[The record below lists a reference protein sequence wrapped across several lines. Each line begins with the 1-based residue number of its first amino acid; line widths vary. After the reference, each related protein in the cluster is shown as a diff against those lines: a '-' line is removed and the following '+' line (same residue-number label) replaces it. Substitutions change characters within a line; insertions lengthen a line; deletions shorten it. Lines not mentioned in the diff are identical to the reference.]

1 MSTEYVWKDGV
12 LVETIVHP
20 DRLTTPQILS
30 ASGFQELCE
39 TALGG
44 GTTGAVR
51 FGEIMR
57 ALGNSVDDL
66 VFSINSRFLK
76 SITFDKT
83 KSAQSFA
90 ILVSKNIITAAEKTA
105 ILSAWPQV

>member
-20 DRLTTPQILS
+20 DRLAIPLIIS
-30 ASGFQELCE
+30 ASGFQEVCE
-39 TALGG
+39 TGFGG
-44 GTTGAVR
+44 GTIGATR
-51 FGEIMR
+51 FGEVTR
-57 ALGNSVDDL
+57 AIGSSADDL

-83 KSAQSFA
+83 KSAQAFT
-90 ILVSKNIITAAEKTA
+90 ILVNKNIITAGERTA
-105 ILSAWPQV
+105 ILSAWPNG